1 MDSLLFWLWLSL
13 RCTVGSETFSKL
25 QKTFSKPSDVYR
37 ADRATLEE
45 ALYPYKK
52 DLKALCNKDLS
63 DVRRVMD
70 YCLHQNIK
78 IMTYESPD
86 YPNAFREISSPPLV
100 LYYYGEIPNLS
111 DNLVVSVVGTRKMT
125 EYGKKLAFEIS
136 GDLAT
141 AGAVIVSG
149 MALGVDG
156 TAHAAA
162 INGGGK
168 TVAILG
174 SGIDRIYP
182 PTHKRLYSYII
193 KNGAV
198 ITEFPPHEPP
208 ERYNFPKRNR
218 LISAISQ
225 ATVVIEGDEISGA
238 LITGREAMKQWRV
251 VYAVPG
257 KIDEPTGSGT
267 AILLKEGA
275 KCITCAD
282 DILNDFSVDYN
293 GRINIFKLLKKT
305 KINIEAVLLKMGVDS
320 KTIEPKKSS
329 SSPHANE
336 HSNKAEAKNSIEDEI
351 NSIEE
356 SAFIA
361 ERQKVLESLGKEAIE
376 FYERIPKN
384 EEVYIEAIAEKG
396 KITEA
401 LSATTLLE
409 IYGLIESLPGGRIRR
424 KK

>member
-13 RCTVGSETFSKL
+13 RCTVGSDTFSILK
-25 QKTFSKPSDVYR
+25 KTFSKPSDVYR
-37 ADRATLEE
+37 ADEATLEK
-45 ALYPYKK
+45 ALHPYKK
-52 DLKALCNKDLS
+52 DLKALCNKELS

-100 LYYYGEIPNLS
+100 LYYYGEIPDLS

-125 EYGKKLAFEIS
+125 EYGKKMAFEIS
-136 GDLAT
+136 SDLAT
-141 AGAVIVSG
+141 AGAVVVSG
-149 MALGVDG
+149 MALGIDG

-162 INGGGK
+162 ISGGGK
-168 TVAILG
+168 TIAILG

-182 PTHKRLYSYII
+182 PTHKRLCSYII

-238 LITGREAMKQWRV
+238 LITARHAKEQGRV
-251 VYAVPG
+251 VYALPG

-267 AILLKEGA
+267 AILLKDGA

-282 DILNDFSVDYN
+282 DILSDFSVAYN
-293 GRINIFKLLKKT
+293 GKINIFKLLKKT
-305 KINIEAVLLKMGVDS
+305 KINVEAVLLKMGVDS
-320 KTIEPKKSS
+320 KTVKPKKNSS
-329 SSPHANE
+329 SSDVSKE
-336 HSNKAEAKNSIEDEI
+336 SNKAEAKNSIENETNFEDQ
-351 NSIEE
+351 
-356 SAFIA
+356 SAVIA
-361 ERQKVLESLGKEAIE
+361 ERQKILESLGKEAIE
-376 FYERIPKN
+376 FYKRIPEN
-384 EEVYIEAIAEKG
+384 EEVYVEAIAEKG

-401 LSATTLLE
+401 MSATTLLE
-409 IYGLIESLPGGRIRR
+409 VYGLIETVPGGRVRR